1 MELLRGWKGTA
12 FGEYRSFFIV
22 ERQLAWRLAERVST
36 RGPQVLKI
44 GFSSM
49 VGVNCAW
56 LMFRL
61 ERARDKSGPMERR
74 TLGLPRLRSEF
85 EDLAPKR
92 VVTWLGTRAR
102 VLGRTRRN

>member
-61 ERARDKSGPMERR
+61 ERARDKSGPMERENPWPAQVEV
-74 TLGLPRLRSEF
+74 GI
-85 EDLAPKR
+85 
-92 VVTWLGTRAR
+92 
-102 VLGRTRRN
+102 